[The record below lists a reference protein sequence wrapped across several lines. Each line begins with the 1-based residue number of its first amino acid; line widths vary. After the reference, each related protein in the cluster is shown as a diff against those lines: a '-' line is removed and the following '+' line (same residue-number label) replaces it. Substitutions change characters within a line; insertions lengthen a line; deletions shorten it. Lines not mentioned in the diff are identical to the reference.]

1 MKKKFASALLTV
13 CLFVPAT
20 SFAAV
25 EQSETSITLDSFEK
39 KLSYSMGFEV
49 GNYFK
54 GAGGD
59 IKKEWLIQGIKD
71 AYDDA
76 KPALT
81 VEEMVVVQKEFA
93 VKMEERQKAE
103 MAVMLAK
110 NKAAGDAYL
119 EENKKKE
126 GVIVTASG
134 LQYEVITQGEG
145 EKPKATDKVK
155 VDYVGKLID
164 GREFD
169 SSIKRGE
176 PAVFGVGQVIKGW
189 SEALQLMNVGSK
201 VRLVIPSDIAYGEQG
216 VAPSIQPNSVLIF
229 EVELLAIEK
238 E

>member
-1 MKKKFASALLTV
+1 MKKKIASALLIVCFIAPVTV
-13 CLFVPAT
+13 
-20 SFAAV
+20 FAAGQPEIAV
-25 EQSETSITLDSFEK
+25 TFQSFEE

-59 IKKEWLIQGIKD
+59 IQKELLLQGIKD
-71 AYDDA
+71 AYDGVQ
-76 KPALT
+76 PALT
-81 VEEMVVVQKEFA
+81 SEEMVTVQKEFA
-93 VKMEERQKAE
+93 VKMQERQKAE
-103 MAVMLAK
+103 MAVMQAK

-126 GVIVTASG
+126 GVIVTESG
-134 LQYEVITQGEG
+134 LQYEVIVQGEG
-145 EKPKATDKVK
+145 EKPKVTDKVK

-176 PAVFGVGQVIKGW
+176 PAVFNVEQVIKGW

-201 VRLVIPSDIAYGEQG
+201 LRLVIPSDIAYGEQG
-216 VAPSIQPNSVLIF
+216 AAPTIQPNSVLIF
-229 EVELLAIEK
+229 EVELISIEK

>member
-1 MKKKFASALLTV
+1 MKKKIVSALLTI
-13 CLFVPAT
+13 CFMVPAA
-20 SFAAV
+20 SFSAGQPEAPL
-25 EQSETSITLDSFEK
+25 SLKSFEE

-59 IKKEWLIQGIKD
+59 IQKDLLLQGIKD
-71 AYDDA
+71 AYDGA
-76 KPALT
+76 KPALAP
-81 VEEMVVVQKEFA
+81 EEMVVVQKEYA
-93 VKMEERQKAE
+93 VKMQERQKAE

-126 GVIVTASG
+126 GVIVTESG

-176 PAVFGVGQVIKGW
+176 PAEFAVGQVIKGW

-201 VRLVIPSDIAYGEQG
+201 LRLVIPSDIAYGEQG
-216 VAPSIQPNSVLIF
+216 VAPTIQPNSVLVF

>member
-1 MKKKFASALLTV
+1 MKKKIVSALLTM
-13 CLFVPAT
+13 CLIAPA
-20 SFAAV
+20 SAFAAGEPEASV
-25 EQSETSITLDSFEK
+25 SFESFED

-59 IKKEWLIQGIKD
+59 IKKELLLQGITD
-71 AYDDA
+71 AYDGA

-81 VEEMVVVQKEFA
+81 AEEMVAVQKEFA
-93 VKMEERQKAE
+93 AKMQQRQRAE

-119 EENKKKE
+119 EENKKKD
-126 GVIVTASG
+126 GVIVTESG
-134 LQYEVITQGEG
+134 LQYSVITQGDG
-145 EKPKATDKVK
+145 EKPKASDKVK
-155 VDYVGKLID
+155 VDYVGTLLD

-176 PAVFGVGQVIKGW
+176 PAVFNVGQVIQGW

-201 VRLVIPSDIAYGEQG
+201 VRLVIPSDLAYGEQG
-216 VAPSIQPNSVLIF
+216 VPPSIQPNSVLLF
-229 EVELLAIEK
+229 EVELLSIET